1 MEEGIGVNMTTV
13 VQVDD
18 CCTARTWIVLCIY
31 LFVVVALDNFL
42 FPQWINQVVLYFVAC
57 DCG

>member
-18 CCTARTWIVLCIY
+18 CCTARTWIVGAMSCAYTCL
-31 LFVVVALDNFL
+31 LLL
-42 FPQWINQVVLYFVAC
+42 L
-57 DCG
+57 